1 MLIALALSFFVP
13 RTFTAIAF
21 DSGGVASGPL
31 TATFMLPFATG
42 ACEALGGNVM
52 TDAFGLVALV
62 AMMPLITVQ
71 VMGAIYVVKSRQC
84 FAGARSSPT
93 LATTRSSNCGRP
105 ADMELYYIIAIT
117 DHDRGEAMGS
127 LYHAAG
133 LHLIL
138 SMPARGTA
146 TSEHL
151 AIYGLDATE
160 KCVIAAVGSAQ
171 EADSLI
177 RSAKRKLFIDIPG
190 NGVMLTVP
198 LKSVAGGKTLSY
210 LTDDLKAGGAP
221 NMNFEHELITVILNE
236 GYSDFV
242 MDAARAAGA
251 GGGTVLHAKGTG
263 GTRGEKFFSVSLAD
277 EKDMIY
283 IIAHKDEKAAIMRSI
298 NEQAG
303 PGTKAGAICFSLPI
317 SSVAGL
323 RAREE
328 N

>member
-1 MLIALALSFFVP
+1 
-13 RTFTAIAF
+13 
-21 DSGGVASGPL
+21 
-31 TATFMLPFATG
+31 
-42 ACEALGGNVM
+42 
-52 TDAFGLVALV
+52 
-62 AMMPLITVQ
+62 
-71 VMGAIYVVKSRQC
+71 
-84 FAGARSSPT
+84 
-93 LATTRSSNCGRP
+93 
-105 ADMELYYIIAIT
+105 MELYYIIAIT

-303 PGTKAGAICFSLPI
+303 PGTQSGRDLLLAADLVRRRP
-317 SSVAGL
+317 
-323 RAREE
+323 RARGGKLSVPIIQQSAAAHAAALPFSIFRLPTFPAGEAHDVAHAV
-328 N
+328 

>member
-1 MLIALALSFFVP
+1 
-13 RTFTAIAF
+13 
-21 DSGGVASGPL
+21 
-31 TATFMLPFATG
+31 
-42 ACEALGGNVM
+42 
-52 TDAFGLVALV
+52 
-62 AMMPLITVQ
+62 
-71 VMGAIYVVKSRQC
+71 
-84 FAGARSSPT
+84 
-93 LATTRSSNCGRP
+93 
-105 ADMELYYIIAIT
+105 MELYYVIAIT
-117 DHDRGEAMGS
+117 DHDRGEAMNA
-127 LYHAAG
+127 LYRAAG
-133 LHLIL
+133 LRGIL
-138 SMPARGTA
+138 SMPGRGTA

-160 KCVIAAVGSAQ
+160 KYVISAIGNGS
-171 EADSLI
+171 EAEGLI
-177 RSAKRKLFIDIPG
+177 KSAKRKLFIDIPG

-198 LKSVAGGKTLSY
+198 LKSVAGGKTLAY
-210 LTDDLKAGGAP
+210 LTDEQKLGGAP
-221 NMNFEHELITVILNE
+221 RMDFEHELIIVILNE

-283 IIAHKDEKAAIMRSI
+283 IIAHRDEKAAIMRSI

-303 PGTKAGAICFSLPI
+303 PGSRAGAICFSLPI

>member
-1 MLIALALSFFVP
+1 
-13 RTFTAIAF
+13 
-21 DSGGVASGPL
+21 
-31 TATFMLPFATG
+31 
-42 ACEALGGNVM
+42 
-52 TDAFGLVALV
+52 
-62 AMMPLITVQ
+62 
-71 VMGAIYVVKSRQC
+71 
-84 FAGARSSPT
+84 
-93 LATTRSSNCGRP
+93 
-105 ADMELYYIIAIT
+105 MELYCVIAIT
-117 DHDRGEAMGS
+117 DHERGEAMNT
-127 LYHAAG
+127 LYRAAG
-133 LHLIL
+133 LRGIL
-138 SMPARGTA
+138 SMPGRGTA

-160 KCVIAAVGSAQ
+160 KYVISGVGNGD
-171 EADSLI
+171 EAEGLI
-177 RSAKRKLFIDIPG
+177 KSAKRKLFIDIPG

-198 LKSVAGGKTLSY
+198 LKSVAGGKTLAY
-210 LTDDLKAGGAP
+210 LTDEQKTGGAP
-221 NMNFEHELITVILNE
+221 RMDFEHELIIIILNE

-283 IIAHKDEKAAIMRSI
+283 IIAHRDEKAAIMRSI

-303 PGTKAGAICFSLPI
+303 PGSRAGAICFSLPI

-328 N
+328 G

>member
-1 MLIALALSFFVP
+1 
-13 RTFTAIAF
+13 
-21 DSGGVASGPL
+21 
-31 TATFMLPFATG
+31 
-42 ACEALGGNVM
+42 
-52 TDAFGLVALV
+52 
-62 AMMPLITVQ
+62 
-71 VMGAIYVVKSRQC
+71 
-84 FAGARSSPT
+84 
-93 LATTRSSNCGRP
+93 
-105 ADMELYYIIAIT
+105 MELYCVIAIT
-117 DHDRGEAMGS
+117 DHERGEAMNT
-127 LYHAAG
+127 LYRTAG
-133 LHLIL
+133 LRGIL
-138 SMPARGTA
+138 SMPGRGTA

-160 KCVIAAVGSAQ
+160 KYVISGVGNGD
-171 EADSLI
+171 EAEGLI
-177 RSAKRKLFIDIPG
+177 KSAKRKLFIDIPG

-198 LKSVAGGKTLSY
+198 LKSVAGGKTLAY
-210 LTDDLKAGGAP
+210 LTDEQKLGGAP
-221 NMNFEHELITVILNE
+221 RMDFEHELIIVILNE

-303 PGTKAGAICFSLPI
+303 PGSRAAAICFSLPI

-323 RAREE
+323 RAREDA
-328 N
+328 

>member
-1 MLIALALSFFVP
+1 
-13 RTFTAIAF
+13 
-21 DSGGVASGPL
+21 
-31 TATFMLPFATG
+31 
-42 ACEALGGNVM
+42 
-52 TDAFGLVALV
+52 
-62 AMMPLITVQ
+62 
-71 VMGAIYVVKSRQC
+71 
-84 FAGARSSPT
+84 
-93 LATTRSSNCGRP
+93 
-105 ADMELYYIIAIT
+105 MELYCVIAIT
-117 DHDRGEAMGS
+117 DHERGEAMNT
-127 LYHAAG
+127 LYRAAG
-133 LHLIL
+133 LRGIL
-138 SMPARGTA
+138 SMPGRGTA

-160 KCVIAAVGSAQ
+160 KYVISGVGNGD
-171 EADSLI
+171 EAEGLI
-177 RSAKRKLFIDIPG
+177 KSAKRKLFIDIPG

-198 LKSVAGGKTLSY
+198 LKSVAGGKTLVY
-210 LTDDLKAGGAP
+210 LTDEQKLGGAP
-221 NMNFEHELITVILNE
+221 RMDFEHELIIVILNE

-303 PGTKAGAICFSLPI
+303 PGSRAGAICFSLPI

-323 RAREE
+323 RAREDA
-328 N
+328 

>member
-1 MLIALALSFFVP
+1 
-13 RTFTAIAF
+13 
-21 DSGGVASGPL
+21 
-31 TATFMLPFATG
+31 
-42 ACEALGGNVM
+42 
-52 TDAFGLVALV
+52 
-62 AMMPLITVQ
+62 
-71 VMGAIYVVKSRQC
+71 
-84 FAGARSSPT
+84 
-93 LATTRSSNCGRP
+93 
-105 ADMELYYIIAIT
+105 MELYCVIAIT
-117 DHDRGEAMGS
+117 DHERGEAMNT
-127 LYHAAG
+127 LYRAAG
-133 LHLIL
+133 LRGIL
-138 SMPARGTA
+138 SMPGRGTA

-160 KCVIAAVGSAQ
+160 KYVISGVGNGD
-171 EADSLI
+171 EAEGLI
-177 RSAKRKLFIDIPG
+177 KSAKRKLFIDIPG

-198 LKSVAGGKTLSY
+198 LKSVAGGKTLAY
-210 LTDDLKAGGAP
+210 LTDEQKTGGAP
-221 NMNFEHELITVILNE
+221 RMDFEHELIIVILNE

-283 IIAHKDEKAAIMRSI
+283 IIAHRDEKTAIMRSI

-303 PGTKAGAICFSLPI
+303 PGSKAGAICFSLPI

>member
-1 MLIALALSFFVP
+1 
-13 RTFTAIAF
+13 
-21 DSGGVASGPL
+21 
-31 TATFMLPFATG
+31 
-42 ACEALGGNVM
+42 
-52 TDAFGLVALV
+52 
-62 AMMPLITVQ
+62 
-71 VMGAIYVVKSRQC
+71 
-84 FAGARSSPT
+84 
-93 LATTRSSNCGRP
+93 
-105 ADMELYYIIAIT
+105 MELYYVIAIT
-117 DHDRGEAMGS
+117 DHERGEAMNA
-127 LYHAAG
+127 LYRASG
-133 LHLIL
+133 LRAIL
-138 SMPARGTA
+138 SLPGRGTA

-160 KCVIAAVGSAQ
+160 KYVISAIGSGA
-171 EADSLI
+171 EAEGLI
-177 RSAKRKLFIDIPG
+177 KAAKRKLFIDIPG

-198 LKSVAGGKTLSY
+198 LKSVAGGKTLAY
-210 LTDDLKAGGAP
+210 LTDEQKLGGAP
-221 NMNFEHELITVILNE
+221 RMDFEHELIIVILNE

-283 IIAHKDEKAAIMRSI
+283 IIAHRDEKTTIMRSI

-303 PGTKAGAICFSLPI
+303 PSSKAGAICFSLPI

>member
-1 MLIALALSFFVP
+1 
-13 RTFTAIAF
+13 
-21 DSGGVASGPL
+21 
-31 TATFMLPFATG
+31 
-42 ACEALGGNVM
+42 
-52 TDAFGLVALV
+52 
-62 AMMPLITVQ
+62 
-71 VMGAIYVVKSRQC
+71 
-84 FAGARSSPT
+84 
-93 LATTRSSNCGRP
+93 
-105 ADMELYYIIAIT
+105 MELYYIIAIT

-251 GGGTVLHAKGTG
+251 GGGDALG
-263 GTRGEKFFSVSLAD
+263 L
-277 EKDMIY
+277 
-283 IIAHKDEKAAIMRSI
+283 
-298 NEQAG
+298 
-303 PGTKAGAICFSLPI
+303 AGADVFPFALGHEGENLQDEIGDEGPHEVLA
-317 SSVAGL
+317 VAGVQEGHVQDADVHADVL
-323 RAREE
+323 GEQPPLVLDVLVVAAQAVDAGHAEQVPGPQALHQALVLGALE
-328 N
+328 ILAGLAV

>member
-1 MLIALALSFFVP
+1 
-13 RTFTAIAF
+13 
-21 DSGGVASGPL
+21 
-31 TATFMLPFATG
+31 
-42 ACEALGGNVM
+42 
-52 TDAFGLVALV
+52 
-62 AMMPLITVQ
+62 
-71 VMGAIYVVKSRQC
+71 
-84 FAGARSSPT
+84 
-93 LATTRSSNCGRP
+93 
-105 ADMELYYIIAIT
+105 MELYYLMSIT
-117 DHDRGEAMGS
+117 DRDRAEDMAA
-127 LYHAAG
+127 LYRDAG
-133 LHLIL
+133 LNLVTTML
-138 SMPARGTA
+138 GRGTA
-146 TSEHL
+146 TPQQL
-151 AIYGLDATE
+151 ALYGLSRTE
-160 KCVIAAVGSAQ
+160 KAVTGAVVGT
-171 EADSLI
+171 DSMKQLF
-177 RSAKRKLFIDIPG
+177 RAAKRKLFIDIPG

-303 PGTKAGAICFSLPI
+303 PGSRAGAICFSLPI

>member
-1 MLIALALSFFVP
+1 
-13 RTFTAIAF
+13 
-21 DSGGVASGPL
+21 
-31 TATFMLPFATG
+31 
-42 ACEALGGNVM
+42 
-52 TDAFGLVALV
+52 
-62 AMMPLITVQ
+62 
-71 VMGAIYVVKSRQC
+71 
-84 FAGARSSPT
+84 
-93 LATTRSSNCGRP
+93 
-105 ADMELYYIIAIT
+105 MELYYVIAIT
-117 DHDRGEAMGS
+117 DHGRGEAMNA
-127 LYHAAG
+127 LYRAAG
-133 LHLIL
+133 LRGIL
-138 SMPARGTA
+138 SMPGRGTA

-160 KCVIAAVGSAQ
+160 KYVISAVGNRS
-171 EADSLI
+171 EVEGLI
-177 RSAKRKLFIDIPG
+177 KSAKRKLFIDIPG

-198 LKSVAGGKTLSY
+198 LKSVAGGKTLAY
-210 LTDDLKAGGAP
+210 LTDEQKTGGALR
-221 NMNFEHELITVILNE
+221 MDFEHELIIVILNE

-303 PGTKAGAICFSLPI
+303 PGSKAGAICFSLPI

>member
-1 MLIALALSFFVP
+1 
-13 RTFTAIAF
+13 
-21 DSGGVASGPL
+21 
-31 TATFMLPFATG
+31 
-42 ACEALGGNVM
+42 
-52 TDAFGLVALV
+52 
-62 AMMPLITVQ
+62 
-71 VMGAIYVVKSRQC
+71 
-84 FAGARSSPT
+84 
-93 LATTRSSNCGRP
+93 
-105 ADMELYYIIAIT
+105 MELYYVIAIT
-117 DHDRGEAMGS
+117 DHDRGEAMNA
-127 LYHAAG
+127 LYRAAG
-133 LHLIL
+133 LRGIL
-138 SMPARGTA
+138 SMPGRGTA

-160 KCVIAAVGSAQ
+160 KYVISAVGNRS
-171 EADSLI
+171 EVEGLI
-177 RSAKRKLFIDIPG
+177 KSAKRKLFIDIPG

-198 LKSVAGGKTLSY
+198 LKSVAGGKTLAY
-210 LTDDLKAGGAP
+210 LTDEQKTGGAP
-221 NMNFEHELITVILNE
+221 RMDFEHELIIVILNE

-303 PGTKAGAICFSLPI
+303 PGSKAGAICFSLPI

>member
-1 MLIALALSFFVP
+1 
-13 RTFTAIAF
+13 
-21 DSGGVASGPL
+21 
-31 TATFMLPFATG
+31 
-42 ACEALGGNVM
+42 
-52 TDAFGLVALV
+52 
-62 AMMPLITVQ
+62 
-71 VMGAIYVVKSRQC
+71 
-84 FAGARSSPT
+84 
-93 LATTRSSNCGRP
+93 
-105 ADMELYYIIAIT
+105 MELYYIIAIT

-251 GGGTVLHAKGTG
+251 GGGTVLHAKGTHPG
-263 GTRGEKFFSVSLAD
+263 GSSQFFGLSIAEEKEMLL
-277 EKDMIY
+277 ILT
-283 IIAHKDEKAAIMRSI
+283 AAVDRSRIMR
-298 NEQAG
+298 AVMD
-303 PGTKAGAICFSLPI
+303 KAGVQSPAHTVMFSLPVE
-317 SSVAGL
+317 SVAGL
-323 RAREE
+323 RSVMAAAGQQEE
-328 N
+328 

>member
-1 MLIALALSFFVP
+1 
-13 RTFTAIAF
+13 
-21 DSGGVASGPL
+21 
-31 TATFMLPFATG
+31 
-42 ACEALGGNVM
+42 
-52 TDAFGLVALV
+52 
-62 AMMPLITVQ
+62 
-71 VMGAIYVVKSRQC
+71 
-84 FAGARSSPT
+84 
-93 LATTRSSNCGRP
+93 
-105 ADMELYYIIAIT
+105 MELYYVIAIT
-117 DHDRGEAMGS
+117 DHDRGEAMNA
-127 LYHAAG
+127 LYRAAG
-133 LHLIL
+133 LRGIL
-138 SMPARGTA
+138 SMPGRGTA

-160 KCVIAAVGSAQ
+160 KYVISGVGNGD
-171 EADSLI
+171 EAEGLI
-177 RSAKRKLFIDIPG
+177 KSAKRKLFIDIPG

-198 LKSVAGGKTLSY
+198 LKSVAGGKTLAY
-210 LTDDLKAGGAP
+210 LTDEQKLGGAP
-221 NMNFEHELITVILNE
+221 RMDFEHELIIVILNE

-242 MDAARAAGA
+242 LDAARAAGA

-283 IIAHKDEKAAIMRSI
+283 IIAHRDEKAAIMRSI

-303 PGTKAGAICFSLPI
+303 PGSRAGAICFSLPI

>member
-1 MLIALALSFFVP
+1 
-13 RTFTAIAF
+13 
-21 DSGGVASGPL
+21 
-31 TATFMLPFATG
+31 
-42 ACEALGGNVM
+42 
-52 TDAFGLVALV
+52 
-62 AMMPLITVQ
+62 
-71 VMGAIYVVKSRQC
+71 
-84 FAGARSSPT
+84 
-93 LATTRSSNCGRP
+93 
-105 ADMELYYIIAIT
+105 MELYYIIAVT
-117 DHDRGEAMGS
+117 DRDRAGEMAE
-127 LYHAAG
+127 LYQAAG
-133 LHLIL
+133 LHLTL
-138 SMPARGTA
+138 TKLGRGTA
-146 TSEHL
+146 PREALS
-151 AIYGLDATE
+151 IYGLDATP
-160 KCVIAAVGSAQ
+160 KAIVSAV
-171 EADSLI
+171 ADGEMQKQI
-177 RSAKRKLFIDIPG
+177 FKNAKRRMQIDIPG
-190 NGVMLTVP
+190 NGVMLAVP

>member
-1 MLIALALSFFVP
+1 
-13 RTFTAIAF
+13 
-21 DSGGVASGPL
+21 
-31 TATFMLPFATG
+31 
-42 ACEALGGNVM
+42 
-52 TDAFGLVALV
+52 
-62 AMMPLITVQ
+62 
-71 VMGAIYVVKSRQC
+71 
-84 FAGARSSPT
+84 
-93 LATTRSSNCGRP
+93 
-105 ADMELYYIIAIT
+105 MELYYVIAIT
-117 DHDRGEAMGS
+117 DHERGEAMNA
-127 LYHAAG
+127 LYRASG
-133 LHLIL
+133 LRAIL
-138 SMPARGTA
+138 SLPGRGTA

-160 KCVIAAVGSAQ
+160 KYVISAIGSGA
-171 EADSLI
+171 EAEGLI
-177 RSAKRKLFIDIPG
+177 KAAKRKLFIDIPG

-198 LKSVAGGKTLSY
+198 LKSVAGGKTLAY
-210 LTDDLKAGGAP
+210 LTDEQKTGGAP
-221 NMNFEHELITVILNE
+221 RMDFEHELIIVILNV

-283 IIAHKDEKAAIMRSI
+283 IIAHRDEKTAIMRSI

-303 PGTKAGAICFSLPI
+303 PGSKAGAICFSLPI

>member
-1 MLIALALSFFVP
+1 
-13 RTFTAIAF
+13 
-21 DSGGVASGPL
+21 
-31 TATFMLPFATG
+31 
-42 ACEALGGNVM
+42 
-52 TDAFGLVALV
+52 
-62 AMMPLITVQ
+62 
-71 VMGAIYVVKSRQC
+71 
-84 FAGARSSPT
+84 
-93 LATTRSSNCGRP
+93 
-105 ADMELYYIIAIT
+105 MELYCVIAIT
-117 DHDRGEAMGS
+117 DHERGEAMNT
-127 LYHAAG
+127 LYRAAG
-133 LHLIL
+133 LRGIL
-138 SMPARGTA
+138 SMPGRGTA

-160 KCVIAAVGSAQ
+160 KYVISAIGNGS
-171 EADSLI
+171 EAEGLI
-177 RSAKRKLFIDIPG
+177 KSAKRKLFIDIPG

-198 LKSVAGGKTLSY
+198 LKSVAGGKTLAY
-210 LTDDLKAGGAP
+210 LTDEQKLGGAP
-221 NMNFEHELITVILNE
+221 RMDFEHELIIVILNE

-303 PGTKAGAICFSLPI
+303 PGSRAGAICFSLPI